1 MVMSVMQGDTLSVTP
16 SRVGVREGVM
26 MSVTEDVMI

>member
-1 MVMSVMQGDTLSVTP
+1 MVMSVMQGDIPSVTP

-26 MSVTEDVMI
+26 MSVRQGVMI